1 MAIWMACS
9 RVILVDLVADSL
21 GRDSCMDE
29 RGVWAGV
36 EAADEV
42 WFLENLKK
50 AIVVVIVRVLVAWD
64 RAGCCCLL
72 FLSLRMKKERK
83 EEGSRSLLYL

>member
-21 GRDSCMDE
+21 GRDPCMDE

-42 WFLENLKK
+42 WFLEDLKK
-50 AIVVVIVRVLVAWD
+50 DMAGIVGLGWSGWVD
-64 RAGCCCLL
+64 LL
-72 FLSLRMKKERK
+72 ES
-83 EEGSRSLLYL
+83 SLLLE

>member
-21 GRDSCMDE
+21 GRDPCMDE

-42 WFLENLKK
+42 WFLEDLKK
-50 AIVVVIVRVLVAWD
+50 AIVVVVVV
-64 RAGCCCLL
+64 
-72 FLSLRMKKERK
+72 
-83 EEGSRSLLYL
+83 EGSSGLLANCLDCEKQRKSWLVGL

>member
-21 GRDSCMDE
+21 GRDPCMDE

-42 WFLENLKK
+42 WFLEDLKK
-50 AIVVVIVRVLVAWD
+50 AIVVVVVVE
-64 RAGCCCLL
+64 GSGCLL
-72 FLSLRMKKERK
+72 ANCLDCEKQRK
-83 EEGSRSLLYL
+83 SWLVGL